1 MARQFNEVML
11 SSIEL
16 FCLCATEGSFTAA
29 ARIAGITPAAVSR
42 SIARL
47 EERLGVSVFT
57 RSTRRIS
64 LTDAGALYFQRCKE
78 ILGQLADAERELT
91 GAQVLPSGL
100 VRISVPTTF
109 GHYRVL
115 PVLPAFN
122 ALYPDIRLEVQLSN
136 QSVDLTGPYDLAIRG
151 RAIPDST
158 LVARHLEDAQLVT
171 LAAPQYLAANGTPS
185 CLEDLDR
192 HNCIGFQRPATGQP
206 IAWLFNYNGQIVEK
220 LTQGNVCFID
230 DVLGGVTYACHGGG
244 IMQTYDFIVQEQLK
258 QGTLVE
264 ILPAYKGGFRPFS
277 LLYSNNRHKPARV
290 KVLIDFLVAQLSR
303 GETNRTHD

>member
-29 ARIAGITPAAVSR
+29 ARIAGVTPAAVSR

-64 LTDAGALYFQRCKE
+64 LTDAGLLYFQRCKE
-78 ILGQLADAERELT
+78 ILGQLADAERELS

-109 GHYRVL
+109 GHFRVL
-115 PVLPAFN
+115 PLLPKFN
-122 ALYPDIRLEVQLSN
+122 ALYPDIRLEVQMSN

-151 RAIPDST
+151 RNIPDSS
-158 LVARHLEDAQLVT
+158 LIARHLEDAQLVT
-171 LAAPQYLAANGTPS
+171 VAAPSYLARAGTPVN
-185 CLEDLDR
+185 LGELDN
-192 HNCIGFQRPATGQP
+192 HNCIQFQRPATGQP
-206 IAWLFNYNGQIVEK
+206 IAWLFRHNGQLMEK
-220 LTQGNVCFID
+220 LTQGNVCFIED
-230 DVLGGVTYACHGGG
+230 ILGGVTLARHGGG
-244 IMQTYDFIVQEQLK
+244 IMQTYDFIVREQLK

-264 ILPAYKGGFRPFS
+264 LMPEFKGGFRPFS

-290 KVLIDFLVAQLSR
+290 KVLIDFLVAHLSR
-303 GETNRTHD
+303 GKKHPA